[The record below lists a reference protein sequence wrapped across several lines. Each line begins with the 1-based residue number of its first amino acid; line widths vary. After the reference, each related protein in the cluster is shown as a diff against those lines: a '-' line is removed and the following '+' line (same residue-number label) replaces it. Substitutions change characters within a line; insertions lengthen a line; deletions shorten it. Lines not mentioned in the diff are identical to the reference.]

1 MKRKLTLVGVA
12 IVAFI
17 FGAMAMHLYKRE
29 RSHAWISVASDGG
42 GFGMQE
48 NALNGD
54 IPWPDTTKPSGR
66 VKFLNRDKGE
76 QLGYVLNPPMKP
88 NPTSALPAK
97 YRQTT
102 KEKNGLEIGPP
113 DQVLYEG
120 HFQFTLKD
128 GDGFV
133 LLKMDGPVEHLSA
146 AADNSVQ
153 GATDQTVPDSVI
165 LRTKEVDVGFLV
177 TSCNPCDPV
186 SPSPPR

>member
-1 MKRKLTLVGVA
+1 MKRAITHIGVA
-12 IVAFI
+12 LVF
-17 FGAMAMHLYKRE
+17 FDLGAASVYLLKHE
-29 RSHAWISVASDGG
+29 RAYSWISVTSDGA

-54 IPWPDTTKPSGR
+54 IPWPDTTRPSGQ

-76 QLGYVLNPPMKP
+76 QLGYVLKLPIKS

-133 LLKMDGPVEHLSA
+133 LLKMDGPRVVIATSESHLGTRTRCCRDECPEVVSSISYYFRHLSPH
-146 AADNSVQ
+146 SRLL
-153 GATDQTVPDSVI
+153 TRS
-165 LRTKEVDVGFLV
+165 
-177 TSCNPCDPV
+177 
-186 SPSPPR
+186 